1 MPVFIA
7 CFIMRRMNNTN
18 KYNISS
24 RRPTRVI
31 RVGNVPIGGEHPVV
45 VQSMTN
51 TDTRDL
57 NATVAQIHGLEDVGC
72 EIIRVAV
79 PDMEA
84 ARVISSI
91 VKAISIP
98 LIADIHFDWRLA
110 VAAMEAG
117 AHGLRI
123 NPGNLGGK
131 DRLSRVVK
139 CARDLGVPIRVGV
152 NAGSLEKDILARY
165 GGPVPEAL
173 VESALR
179 NVGYI
184 TDMGYDA
191 LKVSIKSSDALATI
205 RSYELFSEKS
215 DFPLHLGV
223 TEAGGLIP
231 GTVKSSIA
239 LGILLSR
246 GIGDTLRVSLTRDPR
261 EEVRV
266 AYEILRALRIRQRG
280 PEIISC
286 PTCGRCEIDLFPL
299 AEEIERRAQAI
310 DTPIKLAVMGC
321 VVNGP
326 GEAREADL
334 GLAGG
339 KGVGIIFRHG
349 KIVRKVREKDLLQTF
364 WDEVENLVRERKEKG
379 DKRAV

>member
-1 MPVFIA
+1 
-7 CFIMRRMNNTN
+7 MNNTN

-310 DTPIKLAVMGC
+310 DIPIKLAVMGC